1 MLLYSYAGIHILRHF
16 WNMYAHCTFCGKIT
30 ITILFFFLIYSSNIY
45 KYQKI
50 CFFSCIDCRIFDFI
64 SVSIKTNPTGVSVSG
79 TLKNLSSAQ
88 FDVGFFAKFGGRVSF
103 STPSS
108 ELHTNS
114 CLFGQ
119 LRGGRIGSKL
129 NQVKY

>member
-45 KYQKI
+45 KYHKI
-50 CFFSCIDCRIFDFI
+50 CFSSCIDCRIFDFI

-88 FDVGFFAKFGGRVSF
+88 FDVGFFAKLGDEYPSPLLHQSF
-103 STPSS
+103 IPILAFLGNS
-108 ELHTNS
+108 EAVES
-114 CLFGQ
+114 V
-119 LRGGRIGSKL
+119 RS
-129 NQVKY
+129 